1 MRTIGFHKAT
11 AACLIGCMAILP
23 SIAWG
28 ASDALYWE
36 RVDFYFNENGEGQK
50 LDARLI
56 LDPETRELTVADEKR
71 PRLAIYATIPYDAL
85 TSATYSYSKH
95 PRWKTGTALLIP
107 FGVFAVPFFFMK
119 GKKHWL
125 AMTFE
130 GVADKPEGFLYL
142 RLDKNSYLQIIAAIE
157 GQTGISVE
165 RATSE

>member
-1 MRTIGFHKAT
+1 MRTSGFHKAT
-11 AACLIGCMAILP
+11 AACLIAGMAILP

-28 ASDALYWE
+28 APGPLYWE
-36 RVDFYFNENGEGQK
+36 KVDFYFNENGEGK
-50 LDARLI
+50 KIDARLV
-56 LDPETRELTVADEKR
+56 LDLDARELTVAHEKR
-71 PRLAIYATIPYDAL
+71 PRLATYAAIPYDAL

-125 AMTFE
+125 SMTFE
-130 GVADKPEGFLYL
+130 GVVDNPEGFLYL
-142 RLDKNSYLQIIAAIE
+142 RLDKNNYLQIIAAIE